1 LLRKIHEAF
10 GNGVGVDDVRVK
22 VVGHP
27 FLAFSMALVPRISGG
42 FVGFGITWRT
52 RRDSGVHRPGD
63 FQEARIEFA

>member
-10 GNGVGVDDVRVK
+10 DNGVGVDDVRVK

-42 FVGFGITWRT
+42 FVGFGISWRT
-52 RRDSGVHRPGD
+52 AEIRECTAPVTSRRRG
-63 FQEARIEFA
+63 